1 MGSLRRALRRA
12 DRGLTLGRVLIN
24 SDCFGNHWL
33 PLDEVA
39 GELTVYSFYCG
50 ELQAVLLA
58 FIAKFSSVAGTLPIA
73 RQGATGRVL
82 RLALASTG

>member
-1 MGSLRRALRRA
+1 MGSLRATLRRA

-24 SDCFGNHWL
+24 RDCFGNHWL

-58 FIAKFSSVAGTLPIA
+58 FIAKFSLVAGTSAIA
-73 RQGATGRVL
+73 RQGASGQVL
-82 RLALASTG
+82 RLALASKG

>member
-1 MGSLRRALRRA
+1 VHAKICQSSARARTHKSRTLRQSLA
-12 DRGLTLGRVLIN
+12 
-24 SDCFGNHWL
+24 

-39 GELTVYSFYCG
+39 GELTVYSFYCR

-58 FIAKFSSVAGTLPIA
+58 FIAKFSSVAGTSPIA

>member
-24 SDCFGNHWL
+24 RDCFGNHWL

-39 GELTVYSFYCG
+39 GELTVYSFYCQ
-50 ELQAVLLA
+50 ELQMLLA
-58 FIAKFSSVAGTLPIA
+58 FIAKFSSAAGTSPIA